1 MPDAALTVLQRT
13 TCPYCGVGCGV
24 EIVSADGGAS
34 VLVRGDAAHPANKG
48 RLCSKGSALAE
59 SLSLP
64 HRLTHPLWDGAAVSW
79 DIALDEITDRLR
91 AVLATHGPEA
101 VAFYGSGQLLT
112 EDYYVLNKFAKGF
125 LGTGNVDTNSRLC
138 MASTV
143 AGHKQSFGT
152 DTVPGLY
159 DDWEL
164 ADLVILV
171 GSNTAW
177 CHPVLFQR
185 LLAARRSRGLKIV
198 VLDPRQTSTTADADL
213 HLPLRGGSDIALF
226 SGLLRAIADGGAVNA
241 AYVADHTRG
250 LDEALAT
257 APDLTTVA
265 DATGL
270 SPVQIA
276 AFYKLFIETPKV
288 VTVFS
293 QGINQ
298 SSHGS
303 DSVSAILNVHLATGR
318 IGTPGC
324 GPFSITG
331 QPNAMGGREVG
342 GLANQLAA
350 HMDFASEADRD
361 RVQRFWNAANLA
373 QKPGLKAV
381 DLFQAAA
388 DGKIKF
394 LWILATNPLGSL
406 PDADIVQAALERC
419 PTVILSD
426 CVADTE
432 TARYAHFLLPA
443 ATWGEKDGTV
453 TNSERRVSRQRAFRT
468 PQGEAKPDWWALAQ
482 VGRRLGFREAFAYE
496 SSADV
501 FREHAALSAFENDG
515 RRDFDLGGAVG
526 LSNAGYDA
534 LPPFCWP
541 WRAGEAPSLETR
553 FFANG
558 GFFTP
563 DGRARFIPT
572 GPTAPLSQTSPDFPL
587 VLNTGRVRDQWHTMG
602 RTGSTP
608 RLMNHQPRPTV
619 SINPQDAAALGLA
632 DGDLVRLTS
641 ATGAAIRLA
650 SITDDQP
657 RGEVFASM
665 HWNGAWCGGGAVGR
679 VIAPNVDPRSGQPEL
694 KFTPV
699 ALSRITPRWQG
710 YALLRDAPE
719 PLAQGDL
726 PGLFWCKRPL
736 GDAWA
741 VELWALPESDAV
753 PDGASLLAALMG
765 DAADACVPLTVVDS
779 ARGRWRS
786 AYLQDGKLTA
796 ALMLGHGPEM
806 DQLLPF
812 FTETSLTNA
821 QEVLAGRVAA
831 PSTGPMVC
839 ACFQVSAERIQ
850 AVIASGE
857 ATSVEAIG
865 ALLKAGTNCGSCL
878 PELKGFLRHADAPL
892 VA

>member
-1 MPDAALTVLQRT
+1 MPDSLSTVLQRT

-24 EIVSADGGAS
+24 EVLSADGGETIS
-34 VLVRGDAAHPANKG
+34 VRGDAAHPANQG

-64 HRLTHPLWDGAAVSW
+64 HRLTQPLWEGAPVSW
-79 DIALDEITDRLR
+79 DLALDEISARLQD
-91 AVLATHGPEA
+91 VLATHGPEA

-112 EDYYVLNKFAKGF
+112 EDYYVLNKLAKGF
-125 LGTGNVDTNSRLC
+125 IGTGNVDTNSRLC

-159 DDWEL
+159 ADWEL

-185 LLAARRSRGLKIV
+185 LLAARKSRGLKIV
-198 VLDPRQTSTTADADL
+198 VLDPRQTSTTAEADV

-226 SGLLRAIADGGAVNA
+226 SGLLRAIAEAGAVNA

-250 LDEALAT
+250 FDEALAT
-257 APDLTTVA
+257 APDLATVA
-265 DATGL
+265 AATGL

-276 AFYKLFIETPKV
+276 AFYKLFIDTAKV

-303 DSVSAILNVHLATGR
+303 NSVSAILNVHLATGR
-318 IGTPGC
+318 IGMPGC

-350 HMDFASEADRD
+350 HMDFASETDRD
-361 RVQRFWNAANLA
+361 RVQRFWRAPNLA

-381 DLFQAAA
+381 DMMQGAA

-394 LWILATNPLGSL
+394 LWILATNPLASL
-406 PDADIVQAALERC
+406 PDADVVQAALERC

-453 TNSERRVSRQRAFRT
+453 TNSERRVSRQRAFRAY
-468 PQGEAKPDWWALAQ
+468 QGAAKPDWWALAQ
-482 VGRRLGFREAFAYE
+482 VGQRLGYEEAFAYE
-496 SSADV
+496 NPAAI
-501 FREHAALSAFENDG
+501 FREHAALSDFENGG
-515 RRDFDLGGAVG
+515 RRDFDLGGAVS
-526 LSNAGYDA
+526 LSDDAYDA

-541 WRAGEAPSLETR
+541 WRAGESPSLETR

-563 DGRARFIPT
+563 DGRARFVPT
-572 GPTAPLSQTSPDFPL
+572 GPTAPLSQTSPAFPL

-619 SINPQDAAALGLA
+619 SINPQDAAALGLVA
-632 DGDLVRLTS
+632 GDLVRLAS
-641 ATGAAIRLA
+641 ATGATIRLA
-650 SITDDQP
+650 EITDAQP

-665 HWNGAWCGGGAVGR
+665 HWNGAWCSGGAVGR
-679 VIAPNVDPRSGQPEL
+679 VIAPNVDPLSGQPEL

-699 ALSRITPRWQG
+699 SLTRMEPRWQG

-719 PLAQGDL
+719 ILGQDAL

-741 VELWALPESDAV
+741 VELWALPESEVV
-753 PDGASLLAALMG
+753 PEGAALLAALMG
-765 DAADACVPLTVVDS
+765 EAATQCTPLTVADP
-779 ARGRWRS
+779 ARGRWRG
-786 AYLQDGKLTA
+786 AYLHAGKLVA
-796 ALMLGHGPEM
+796 ALMLGPGPTLEH
-806 DQLLPF
+806 LLPF
-812 FTETSLTNA
+812 FAEADLTDA
-821 QEVLAGRVAA
+821 QAVLAGRVAA
-831 PSTGPMVC
+831 PSAGPMVC
-839 ACFQVSAERIQ
+839 ACFQVSAERIR

-865 ALLKAGTNCGSCL
+865 TLLKAGTNCGSCL

>member
-1 MPDAALTVLQRT
+1 MPDSLSVVLQRT

-24 EIVSADGGAS
+24 EVLSADGGATVS
-34 VLVRGDAAHPANKG
+34 VRGDAAHPANRG

-64 HRLTHPLWDGAAVSW
+64 HRLTQPLRDGAPVSW
-79 DIALDEITDRLR
+79 ELALDDITARLR
-91 AVLATHGPEA
+91 EVLATHGPEA

-112 EDYYVLNKFAKGF
+112 EDYYVLNKLAKGF
-125 LGTGNVDTNSRLC
+125 IGTSNVDTNSRLC

-159 DDWEL
+159 ADWEL

-185 LLAARRSRGLKIV
+185 LLAARKSRGLKLV
-198 VLDPRQTSTTADADL
+198 VLDPRQTSTTSEADL

-226 SGLLRAIADGGAVNA
+226 SGLLRAIAEAGAVKTE
-241 AYVADHTRG
+241 YVANHTRG
-250 LDEALAT
+250 LAEALT
-257 APDLTTVA
+257 VAPDLATVA
-265 DATGL
+265 TATGL

-276 AFYKLFIETPKV
+276 AFYKLFIATPNV

-318 IGTPGC
+318 IGTPGA

-350 HMDFASEADRD
+350 HMEFASDTDRD
-361 RVQRFWNAANLA
+361 RVRRFWRAPNLA

-381 DLFQAAA
+381 DMFQAAA

-394 LWILATNPLGSL
+394 LWILATNPLASL
-406 PDADIVQAALERC
+406 PDADVVQAALERC

-453 TNSERRVSRQRAFRT
+453 TNSERRISRQRAFRS
-468 PQGEAKPDWWALAQ
+468 PQGAAKPDWWALAQ
-482 VGRRLGFREAFAYE
+482 VGQRLGYGEAFAYTN
-496 SSADV
+496 AV
-501 FREHAALSAFENDG
+501 AIFREHAGLSAFENGG
-515 RRDFDLGGAVG
+515 RRDFDLGGAVE
-526 LSNAGYDA
+526 LSDAGYDA

-541 WRAGEAPSLETR
+541 WRAGDAPSVETR

-602 RTGSTP
+602 RTGATP

-619 SINPQDAAALGLA
+619 SINPQDAAALGLTE
-632 DGDLVRLTS
+632 GDLVRLTS
-641 ATGAAIRLA
+641 ATGTAIRVTE
-650 SITDDQP
+650 ITQDQP
-657 RGEVFASM
+657 RGEVFTSM
-665 HWNGAWCGGGAVGR
+665 HWNGAWCSGGAVGR
-679 VIAPNVDPRSGQPEL
+679 VIAPNVDPLSGQPEL

-699 ALSRITPRWQG
+699 SLSRLLPRWQG

-719 PLAQGDL
+719 ILAHGDL

-736 GDAWA
+736 GDAWV
-741 VELWALPESDAV
+741 VELWALPEQ
-753 PDGASLLAALMG
+753 DGGPEGAALLAALMG
-765 DAADACVPLTVVDS
+765 KAADDCVPLTVVDP
-779 ARGRWRS
+779 ARGRWRG
-786 AYLQDGKLTA
+786 AYLQSGKLVA
-796 ALMLGHGPEM
+796 ALMLGHGPMLE
-806 DQLLPF
+806 QLLPF
-812 FTETSLTNA
+812 FADADLADA
-821 QEVLAGRVAA
+821 QAVLAGRITA
-831 PSTGPMVC
+831 PSAGPMVC
-839 ACFQVSAERIQ
+839 ACFQVSADRIR
-850 AVIASGE
+850 AAITFGE

-865 ALLKAGTNCGSCL
+865 ALLKAGTNCGSCI